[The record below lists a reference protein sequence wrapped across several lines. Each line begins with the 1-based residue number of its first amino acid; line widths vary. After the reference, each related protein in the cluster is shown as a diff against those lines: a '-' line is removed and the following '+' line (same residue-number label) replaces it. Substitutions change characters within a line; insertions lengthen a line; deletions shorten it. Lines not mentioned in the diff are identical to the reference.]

1 MPGYIHVEQ
10 TILIILT
17 MARLILERPHV
28 MNKMNEQIKQKQTN
42 RYKEWTDG
50 HQRGGGMGRL
60 GEKGEGIKKYKLVV
74 IK

>member
-1 MPGYIHVEQ
+1 
-10 TILIILT
+10 
-17 MARLILERPHV
+17 

-60 GEKGEGIKKYKLVV
+60 GEKGEGIKKYKLVF
-74 IK
+74 IKSSWGCKIQHRKYRE